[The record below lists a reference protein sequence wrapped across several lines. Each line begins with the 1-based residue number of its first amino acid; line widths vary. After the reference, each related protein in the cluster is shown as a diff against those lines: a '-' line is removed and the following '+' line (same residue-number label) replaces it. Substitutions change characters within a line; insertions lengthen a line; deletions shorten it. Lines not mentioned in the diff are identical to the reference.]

1 MKTEAGIAAGAYGR
15 LAKEEG
21 MQTAQ
26 AAPPSSAASTQVDAA
41 RLQQFQR
48 KMREEQDLSRGIL
61 AGLGAA
67 ILGAC
72 LWAVIT
78 VLTGYQIG
86 WMAVGVGFLVGFAN
100 RTFGRGVDKTFGYC
114 GALLAFV
121 GCVLGNLL
129 SVCIMIGNQTETSS
143 LTVLSSLNPGTA
155 IDLILATFQPMDI
168 LFYGLALYE
177 GYKFSFRQLSDKE
190 VRTLVS

>member
-1 MKTEAGIAAGAYGR
+1 
-15 LAKEEG
+15 

-48 KMREEQDLSRGIL
+48 KMREEQDLSRGLL

-100 RTFGRGVDKTFGYC
+100 RTFGRGVDKSFGY
-114 GALLAFV
+114 GGAFLALL
-121 GCVLGNLL
+121 GCILGNLL
-129 SVCIMIGNQTETSS
+129 SVCIIIGNQTNTSS
-143 LTVLSSLNPGTA
+143 LSVLSGLTPSSA
-155 IDLILATFQPMDI
+155 FDLMSATFQPMDL

-177 GYKFSFRQLSDKE
+177 GYKFSFRNLSDKE
-190 VRTLVS
+190 VRALVS

>member
-1 MKTEAGIAAGAYGR
+1 
-15 LAKEEG
+15 

-26 AAPPSSAASTQVDAA
+26 AAPPSSAANTQVDGA

-48 KMREEQDLSRGIL
+48 KMREEQDLSRGFL

-114 GALLAFV
+114 GALLALV
-121 GCVLGNLL
+121 GCLLGNLL
-129 SVCIMIGNQTETSS
+129 SVCIIIGNQTETSS
-143 LTVLSSLNPGTA
+143 LAVLSGLNPGTA
-155 IDLILATFQPMDI
+155 MELMTATFQPMDI

-190 VRTLVS
+190 VRALVA

>member
-1 MKTEAGIAAGAYGR
+1 
-15 LAKEEG
+15 

-26 AAPPSSAASTQVDAA
+26 AAPPISAASTQVDAA

-114 GALLAFV
+114 GALLALV

-190 VRTLVS
+190 VRLLVS

>member
-1 MKTEAGIAAGAYGR
+1 
-15 LAKEEG
+15 

-26 AAPPSSAASTQVDAA
+26 AAPQTSAADTQVDAA

-48 KMREEQDLSRGIL
+48 KMREEQDFSRGFL

-86 WMAVGVGFLVGFAN
+86 WMAVGVGFLVGYAN
-100 RTFGRGVDKTFGYC
+100 RTFGRGVDKSFGYT
-114 GALLAFV
+114 GAALALF
-121 GCVLGNLL
+121 GCLLGNLL
-129 SVCIMIGNQTETSS
+129 SVCIIIGNQTDTSS
-143 LTVLSSLNPGTA
+143 LSVLAGLNPGSA
-155 IDLILATFQPMDI
+155 LDLIAATFQPMDL
-168 LFYGLALYE
+168 LFYGIALYE
-177 GYKFSFRQLSDKE
+177 GYKFSFRKLSDKE
-190 VRTLVS
+190 VRSLVA

>member
-1 MKTEAGIAAGAYGR
+1 
-15 LAKEEG
+15 

>member
-1 MKTEAGIAAGAYGR
+1 
-15 LAKEEG
+15 

-26 AAPPSSAASTQVDAA
+26 AAPPSSAASTQVDGA

-48 KMREEQDLSRGIL
+48 KMRDEQDLSRGFL

-121 GCVLGNLL
+121 GCMLGNLL

-143 LTVLSSLNPGTA
+143 LAVLSSLTPATA
-155 IDLILATFQPMDI
+155 IDLMMATFQPMDI
-168 LFYGLALYE
+168 LFYALALYE

-190 VRTLVS
+190 VRSLVS